1 MKAVFALASLCLL
14 TASPIW
20 AVDAFDRPTLRA
32 LQQAAKDAEPLD
44 SLSSGQA
51 AELEVLGAGV
61 TSPCIIVKTDQGNW
75 AKVLLGWGLR
85 KGEGKPVPVL
95 MLERYVTYDSGRP
108 GQTVAAGKDVMLFAG
123 FGFNF
128 DIGQVVPAKQGADV
142 EFTDERRLA
151 PAGEAEVFGF
161 DGKLLAAQAPRRQVD
176 PHDHQGVLPRDFS
189 GLWKLNAD
197 GRWQGMLELIVDDDG
212 NVDGQYLSNETQ
224 STYPIA
230 GKVEN
235 PDHRMILEIEL
246 VNSVQS
252 FEAFL
257 WTTDKSTMAG
267 TTTMAD
273 RKFGF
278 YAVRSDEAKP
288 AGEDEEA
295 DSTETS
301 ETEESEPL
309 SEKTEPGAESDEP
322 DENPT
327 EEGSEKQPCSCEGPA
342 ESEDSEDAGAGDETD
357 NTEQGDTEQGDD
369 PEASDERDAT
379 EAEEDGRDAPE
390 PSQEANSSE
399 TDDAAE

>member
-1 MKAVFALASLCLL
+1 MKAVFAVACLCLL
-14 TASPIW
+14 TASPVW

-32 LQQAAKDAEPLD
+32 LQQAVKEAEPLEG
-44 SLSSGQA
+44 LSSGQA

-75 AKVLLGWGLR
+75 AKALVGWGLR

-142 EFTDERRLA
+142 EFAADRRLT
-151 PAGEAEVFGF
+151 PAGEAEMYGL
-161 DGKLLAAQAPRRQVD
+161 DGKLLAQQEPQRRID
-176 PHDHQGVLPRDFS
+176 PNDHQGVLARDFS

-197 GRWQGMLELIVDDDG
+197 GRWQGLLELIVEDDG
-212 NVDGQYLSNETQ
+212 SVDGQYLSNETK
-224 STYPIA
+224 STYPIV
-230 GKVEN
+230 GKVDN
-235 PDHRMILEIEL
+235 PAHRMILEIEL

-295 DSTETS
+295 EPVEKPNADEPEPAGD
-301 ETEESEPL
+301 ETESTAGTDEP
-309 SEKTEPGAESDEP
+309 AESPGDEP
-322 DENPT
+322 SEN
-327 EEGSEKQPCSCEGPA
+327 EPCSCEGPA
-342 ESEDSEDAGAGDETD
+342 ESGESENAEAGDDEGSQ
-357 NTEQGDTEQGDD
+357 QGDESD
-369 PEASDERDAT
+369 ASEERNAT
-379 EAEEDGRDAPE
+379 EAEEDGGDITE
-390 PSQEANSSE
+390 PSGEANSSE